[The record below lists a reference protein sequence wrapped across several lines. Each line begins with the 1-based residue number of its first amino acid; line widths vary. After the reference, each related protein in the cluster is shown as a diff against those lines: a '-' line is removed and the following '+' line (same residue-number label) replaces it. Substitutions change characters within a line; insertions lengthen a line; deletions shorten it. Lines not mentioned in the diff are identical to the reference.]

1 MLHAN
6 ARMQIDLMFSA
17 LFILIVMTLS
27 IYFLTD
33 YLTKKFIPWASHLH

>member
-6 ARMQIDLMFSA
+6 ARMQVDLMFSA
-17 LFILIVMTLS
+17 LFILIILTPS

-33 YLTKKFIPWASHLH
+33 FLSKKLVPWVSQIH